1 MRKDSFSF
9 LSIALW
15 DVHFLL
21 RFSIAISFH
30 LQVGK
35 DRRGL
40 EAGMGAAEDRQEWR
54 RIFDTD
60 LKYVFV

>member
-1 MRKDSFSF
+1 MKGIWMGN
-9 LSIALW
+9 LVWEGLW
-15 DVHFLL
+15 EDE
-21 RFSIAISFH
+21 
-30 LQVGK
+30 VGK

-40 EAGMGAAEDRQEWR
+40 EAEMGAAEERQEWR